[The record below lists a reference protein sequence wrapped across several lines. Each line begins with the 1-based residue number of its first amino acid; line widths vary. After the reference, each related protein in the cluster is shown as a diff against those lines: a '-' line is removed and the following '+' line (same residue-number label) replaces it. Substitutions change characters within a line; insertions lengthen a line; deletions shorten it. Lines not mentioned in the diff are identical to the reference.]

1 MFITILKNMVKNVSC
16 KKMFTVIITVVLLL
30 VSIFMMPPMSSEAS
44 DIANP
49 AVKAKQSNEYSPNT
63 AWELGYTGKGVNIA
77 IMDTGVDDAHP
88 SLKGK
93 MLAGVDFTKPE
104 TPLTPRDGTYDPD
117 DTNGHGTTVAGIA
130 MGTGEP
136 EKKYQGIA
144 PDAMLIDIKIGTI
157 LGIGPGEIPYLQDIY
172 DSALE
177 GIEWAIKHKDT
188 EWKGAPKDNY
198 GIDILS
204 LSWGIYPEGEAE
216 TGGSDGSDEYSTSL
230 NRLVDAGVVV
240 VVSCGNEGPDN
251 DGLWCMGAAS
261 KVITVGATDDK
272 NTITRTDDV
281 IADYSSRGPRKDNN
295 DDDPYDELKPDVVAP
310 GTNIIQAEY
319 DRIGDGSGNGYG
331 DRGSGT
337 SYASPNVAGVVA
349 LMLEANPGLTPTQIK
364 DIFHQTAEQRGA
376 PEYPDYPYPHNKWN
390 RSYGYGIVDAYEAVK
405 AAIDFG
411 KEKEEKTGEG
421 AEGGLWFNAA
431 LLISL
436 LIIAA
441 VVVYVIKFRKKH

>member
-1 MFITILKNMVKNVSC
+1 MLITILRSMIKNTLC

-30 VSIFMMPPMSSEAS
+30 VSIFMVSPMSSEAS
-44 DIANP
+44 DVANP

-63 AWELGYTGKGVNIA
+63 AWDIGYTGKGINIA

-88 SLKGK
+88 SLEGK

-117 DTNGHGTTVAGIA
+117 DTTGHGTTVAGIA
-130 MGTGEP
+130 TGTGEP
-136 EKKYQGIA
+136 EKKYQGTA
-144 PDAMLIDIKIGTI
+144 PDAMLIDVKIGTI
-157 LGIGPGEIPYLQDIY
+157 IGIGPGEIPYLQDIY

-177 GIEWAIKHKDT
+177 GIEWTIKHKDS
-188 EWKGAPKDNY
+188 EWQGAPEDNY

-204 LSWGIYPEGEAE
+204 LSWGIYPEGEAG

-272 NTITRTDDV
+272 NTIIRTDDV

-349 LMLEANPGLTPTQIK
+349 LMLEANPDLTPTQIK

-390 RSYGYGIVDAYEAVK
+390 RSYGYGVVDAYEAVK

-411 KEKEEKTGEG
+411 KEKEEGNKEVK
-421 AEGGLWFNAA
+421 EPSWFNIV

-441 VVVYVIKFRKKH
+441 VVVYAVKFRKKH

>member
-1 MFITILKNMVKNVSC
+1 
-16 KKMFTVIITVVLLL
+16 MFTVTITVVLLS
-30 VSIFMMPPMSSEAS
+30 VSIFMITPMSSEAS

-63 AWELGYTGKGVNIA
+63 AWDLGYTGKGINIA

-104 TPLTPRDGTYDPD
+104 LFFPRDGSYDPD
-117 DTNGHGTTVAGIA
+117 DTNGHGTTCAGIA
-130 MGTGEP
+130 TGTGEP
-136 EKKYQGIA
+136 EKKYQGTA
-144 PDAMLIDIKIGTI
+144 PDAMLIDVRIGTA

-177 GIEWAIKHKDT
+177 GIEWTIKYKDS
-188 EWKGAPKDNY
+188 EWEGAPEDNY

-204 LSWGIYPEGEAE
+204 LSWGIYPEDEG
-216 TGGSDGSDEYSTSL
+216 TVGGSDGSDEYSTGL

-281 IADYSSRGPRKDNN
+281 IADYSSRGPRKDNG

-319 DRIGDGSGNGYG
+319 DMIGDGSGNGYG

-337 SYASPNVAGVVA
+337 SYASPNVAGIVA
-349 LMLEANPGLTPTQIK
+349 LMLEANPDLTPKQIK
-364 DIFHQTAEQRGA
+364 DILRETAEPRGT

-390 RSYGYGIVDAYEAVK
+390 RSYGYGVVDAYEAVK
-405 AAIDFG
+405 TAKDFG
-411 KEKEEKTGEG
+411 KEKEEGGE
-421 AEGGLWFNAA
+421 EVKESSWFNTI

>member
-1 MFITILKNMVKNVSC
+1 
-16 KKMFTVIITVVLLL
+16 
-30 VSIFMMPPMSSEAS
+30 
-44 DIANP
+44 
-49 AVKAKQSNEYSPNT
+49 
-63 AWELGYTGKGVNIA
+63 
-77 IMDTGVDDAHP
+77 
-88 SLKGK
+88 
-93 MLAGVDFTKPE
+93 
-104 TPLTPRDGTYDPD
+104 
-117 DTNGHGTTVAGIA
+117 
-130 MGTGEP
+130 
-136 EKKYQGIA
+136 
-144 PDAMLIDIKIGTI
+144 
-157 LGIGPGEIPYLQDIY
+157 
-172 DSALE
+172 
-177 GIEWAIKHKDT
+177 
-188 EWKGAPKDNY
+188 
-198 GIDILS
+198 
-204 LSWGIYPEGEAE
+204 
-216 TGGSDGSDEYSTSL
+216 
-230 NRLVDAGVVV
+230 
-240 VVSCGNEGPDN
+240 
-251 DGLWCMGAAS
+251 MGAAS

-272 NTITRTDDV
+272 NTITRTDDI

-349 LMLEANPGLTPTQIK
+349 LMLEVNPDLTPTQIK
-364 DIFHQTAEQRGA
+364 DILHQTAEQRGA

-390 RSYGYGIVDAYEAVK
+390 RSYGYGVVDAYEAVK

>member
-1 MFITILKNMVKNVSC
+1 MLITILKSMIKNTSC
-16 KKMFTVIITVVLLL
+16 KKMFTVILTGVLLS
-30 VSIFMMPPMSSEAS
+30 VSIFMVMPMPCDAS

-49 AVKAKQSNEYSPNT
+49 AVKAKQSDEYSPTT
-63 AWELGYTGKGVNIA
+63 AWELGYTGKGINIA

-130 MGTGEP
+130 TGTGEP
-136 EKKYQGIA
+136 EKKA
-144 PDAMLIDIKIGTI
+144 PDAMLIDVRIGTA
-157 LGIGPGEIPYLQDIY
+157 LGIGPGEVPYLQDIY

-177 GIEWAIKHKDT
+177 GIEWTIKHKNS
-188 EWKGAPKDNY
+188 EWQGAPKDNY

-204 LSWGIYPEGEAE
+204 LSWGIYPEGEAG

-230 NRLVDAGVVV
+230 NRLVDAGVVAV
-240 VVSCGNEGPDN
+240 VAVGNEGPDN

-337 SYASPNVAGVVA
+337 SYAAPNVAGIVA
-349 LMLEANPGLTPTQIK
+349 LMLEANPDLTPTQIK
-364 DIFHQTAEQRGA
+364 DILRETAEPRGT

-405 AAIDFG
+405 AAKDFG
-411 KEKEEKTGEG
+411 KEKEWKTGE
-421 AEGGLWFNAA
+421 EVKEGLWFNAA

-436 LIIAA
+436 LMMA
-441 VVVYVIKFRKKH
+441 VVIYAIKFRKKTLK

>member
-1 MFITILKNMVKNVSC
+1 MIKNILC
-16 KKMFTVIITVVLLL
+16 KKMFTVTITVVLLS
-30 VSIFMMPPMSSEAS
+30 VSIFMITPMSSEAS

-63 AWELGYTGKGVNIA
+63 AWELGYTGKGINIA

-104 TPLTPRDGTYDPD
+104 LFFPRDGSYDPD
-117 DTNGHGTTVAGIA
+117 DTNGHGTTCAGIA
-130 MGTGEP
+130 TGTGEP
-136 EKKYQGIA
+136 EKKYQGTA
-144 PDAMLIDIKIGTI
+144 PDAMLIDVRIGTA

-177 GIEWAIKHKDT
+177 GIEWTIKHKDS
-188 EWKGAPKDNY
+188 EWEGAPEDNY

-204 LSWGIYPEGEAE
+204 LSWGIYPEDEG
-216 TGGSDGSDEYSTSL
+216 TVGGSDGSDEYSTGL

-281 IADYSSRGPRKDNN
+281 IADYSSRGPRKDNG

-337 SYASPNVAGVVA
+337 SYASPNVAGIVA
-349 LMLEANPGLTPTQIK
+349 LMLEANPDLTPKQIK
-364 DIFHQTAEQRGA
+364 DILRETAEPRGT

-390 RSYGYGIVDAYEAVK
+390 RSYGYGVVDAYEAVK
-405 AAIDFG
+405 TAKDFG
-411 KEKEEKTGEG
+411 KEKEEKTGEEVRG
-421 AEGGLWFNAA
+421 GGLWFNTI

-436 LIIAA
+436 LIITA

>member
-1 MFITILKNMVKNVSC
+1 MIKNISC
-16 KKMFTVIITVVLLL
+16 KKMFTVTITSALLL
-30 VSIFMMPPMSSEAS
+30 VSIFMVAPMSSEAS

-49 AVKAKQSNEYSPNT
+49 AVKAKRSNEYSPNT
-63 AWELGYTGKGVNIA
+63 AWELGHTGKGINIA

-88 SLKGK
+88 SLEDK

-104 TPLTPRDGTYDPD
+104 TPLTPRDGTYNPD
-117 DTNGHGTTVAGIA
+117 DPAGHGTTVAGIA
-130 MGTGEP
+130 TGTGEP
-136 EKKYQGIA
+136 EKKYQGTA
-144 PDAMLIDIKIGTI
+144 PDAMLIDVRIGTI
-157 LGIGPGEIPYLQDIY
+157 IGIGPGEIPYLQDIY

-177 GIEWAIKHKDT
+177 GIEWTIKHKDT
-188 EWKGAPKDNY
+188 EWQGAPEDNY

-204 LSWGIYPEGEAE
+204 LSWGIYPEDEGTA
-216 TGGSDGSDEYSTSL
+216 GGSDGSDEYSTGL

-261 KVITVGATDDK
+261 KVITVGSTDDK

-281 IADYSSRGPRKDNN
+281 IADYSSRGPRKDNGDN
-295 DDDPYDELKPDVVAP
+295 DPYDELKPDVVAP

-319 DRIGDGSGNGYG
+319 DRMGDGSGNGYG

-337 SYASPNVAGVVA
+337 SYASPNVAGIVA
-349 LMLEANPGLTPTQIK
+349 LMLEANPDLTPTQIK
-364 DIFHQTAEQRGA
+364 DILRETAEPRGT

-390 RSYGYGIVDAYEAVK
+390 RSYGYGVVDAYEAVK
-405 AAIDFG
+405 TAKDFG
-411 KEKEEKTGEG
+411 KEKEEGDEEVKEFS
-421 AEGGLWFNAA
+421 WFNTT

>member
-1 MFITILKNMVKNVSC
+1 MIKNTLC
-16 KKMFTVIITVVLLL
+16 KKMFTVIITIVLLL
-30 VSIFMMPPMSSEAS
+30 VSIFMVTPMSSEAS

-63 AWELGYTGKGVNIA
+63 AWDIGYTGKGINIA
-77 IMDTGVDDAHP
+77 IMDTGVDDTHP

-117 DTNGHGTTVAGIA
+117 DTTGHGTTVAGIST
-130 MGTGEP
+130 GTGEP
-136 EKKYQGIA
+136 EKKYQGTA
-144 PDAMLIDIKIGTI
+144 PDAMLIDVKIGTI

-177 GIEWAIKHKDT
+177 GIEWTIKHKDS
-188 EWKGAPKDNY
+188 EWQSVPEDNY

-204 LSWGIYPEGEAE
+204 LSWGIYPEDEGTA
-216 TGGSDGSDEYSTSL
+216 GGSDGSDEYSTAL

-295 DDDPYDELKPDVVAP
+295 DDNPYDELKPDVVAP

-337 SYASPNVAGVVA
+337 SYASPNVAGIVA
-349 LMLEANPGLTPTQIK
+349 LMLEANPDLTPKQIK
-364 DIFHQTAEQRGA
+364 DIFRETAEQRGT
-376 PEYPDYPYPHNKWN
+376 PDYPDYPYPHNKWN
-390 RSYGYGIVDAYEAVK
+390 RSYGYGVVDAYEAVK
-405 AAIDFG
+405 AARDLG
-411 KEKEEKTGEG
+411 KQEEETKEAGKTSTP
-421 AEGGLWFNAA
+421 LLPL
-431 LLISL
+431 LLILL
-436 LIIAA
+436 LIVAA
-441 VVVYVIKFRKKH
+441 VVCLIWLKKKKTTS